1 MGGRRNV
8 AAPIRGYGMDG
19 EEEGQ
24 EGMVLEGRGTGPLE
38 NGRCCMERTAATG
51 IEGLDQKNGTRRGG
65 T

>member
-1 MGGRRNV
+1 
-8 AAPIRGYGMDG
+8 MDG

-38 NGRCCMERTAATG
+38 INGRCCMERTAATG
-51 IEGLDQKNGTRRGG
+51 IEGLDHKNRTRRGG